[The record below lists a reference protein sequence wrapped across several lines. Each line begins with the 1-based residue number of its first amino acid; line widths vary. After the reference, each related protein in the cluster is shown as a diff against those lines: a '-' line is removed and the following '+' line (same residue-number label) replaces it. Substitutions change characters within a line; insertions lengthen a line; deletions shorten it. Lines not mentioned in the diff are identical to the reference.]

1 MVLEVFMICP
11 KCGTKFRVT
20 NTAGNG
26 DTNRYYLRGLG
37 NKVLDWYTEDFVIRQ
52 RVCPKCKY
60 SSVTIEVELSDLKEI
75 CNLVSEE
82 GIPDCLKRDKK

>member
-1 MVLEVFMICP
+1 MICP

-26 DTNRYYLRGLG
+26 ETNRYYLRSLG

-52 RVCPKCKY
+52 RTCPKCGY
-60 SSVTIEVELSDLKEI
+60 SSVTIEVELKDFVDI
-75 CNLVSEE
+75 CNVVAEE
-82 GIPDCLKRDKK
+82 GLPESMKKDK